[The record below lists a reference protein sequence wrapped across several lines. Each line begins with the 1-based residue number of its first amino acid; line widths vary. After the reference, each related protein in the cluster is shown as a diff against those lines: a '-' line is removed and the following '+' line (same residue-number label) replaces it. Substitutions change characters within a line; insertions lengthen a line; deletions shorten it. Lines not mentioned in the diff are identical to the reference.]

1 MYSTCLFCHSS
12 LGANEAIEHLPIG
25 RRLAFDPARGRLWVV
40 CRHCERWNLTPI
52 EERWEAIEECERAFG
67 GTKLRVST
75 DNVGLARLREGLE
88 LVRIGAPQRPE
99 LAAWRY
105 GDQFGRRRRK
115 AFVLAGAGIVGV
127 GGLVALGPATGLV
140 SVGAIWQAPNLVNS
154 AINLYNARRIRA
166 RITVPDRGAPVVLR
180 KADLAQLAVEPTQD
194 GWGLRIRYA
203 VPGDKAQAA
212 VATRTFGLPL
222 TAATPAR
229 YFSVLT
235 GDDALRAAGQLLPL
249 INASG
254 APASKVAEAVD
265 LLEETP
271 VPGELF
277 SRFMHQPQRARS
289 RRKAY
294 VGPGTAIKDL
304 PSPARLALEMIS
316 HEESERRAMEGELSL
331 LEDAWRDAE
340 EIAAIAD
347 DMFLPDDAKRALEQL
362 KQDR

>member
-25 RRLAFDPARGRLWVV
+25 RRLAFDPAKGRLWVV

-105 GDQFGRRRRK
+105 GDQFGRRQRK
-115 AFVLAGAGIVGV
+115 AIVVGGVAVVGV
-127 GGLVALGPATGLV
+127 GGLMAIGPMMGLV
-140 SVGAIWQAPNLVNS
+140 GVGAIWQAPNLVNN
-154 AINLYNARRIRA
+154 AISLYNARRIRA
-166 RITVPDRGAPVVLR
+166 RISVPDHPSLVAIR
-180 KADLAQLAVEPTQD
+180 KADLQQLAVEPTPE
-194 GWGLRIRYA
+194 GWGLRVRYA
-203 VPGDKAQAA
+203 IPGDRKR
-212 VATRTFGLPL
+212 VPHPSSVFGLRP
-222 TAATPAR
+222 TVQAR
-229 YFSVLT
+229 HFSLLT
-235 GDDALRAAGQLLPL
+235 GDEAVRVAGQLLPL
-249 INASG
+249 INSGG
-254 APASKVAEAVD
+254 APPSKVAAAVD

-271 VPGELF
+271 YAGQLF
-277 SRFMHQPQRARS
+277 DRVTQMPIRVRNRHRTNP
-289 RRKAY
+289 
-294 VGPGTAIKDL
+294 GPGARIKDL
-304 PSPARLALEMIS
+304 PSPMRLALEMIA
-316 HEESERRAMEGELSL
+316 HEDAERRAMEGELSL

-347 DMFLPDDAKRALEQL
+347 DMFLPEDARQGLDKLKRE
-362 KQDR
+362 R